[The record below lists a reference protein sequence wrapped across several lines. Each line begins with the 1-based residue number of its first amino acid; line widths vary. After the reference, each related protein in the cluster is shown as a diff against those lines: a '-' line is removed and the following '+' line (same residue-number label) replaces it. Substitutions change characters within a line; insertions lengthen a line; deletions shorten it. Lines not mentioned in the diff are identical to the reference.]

1 MQDSS
6 RDKLRKLISR
16 NPKITA
22 REAAEKLGVSRQ
34 RLYQILKT
42 EGIVLARPTTILSR
56 PVEKVKEKFSK
67 HEGLPPY
74 VVGEMNELLVAIDL
88 LKLGY
93 DVYRSI
99 TGRGLCDLVAV
110 HRVHGNAVRIEVKTA
125 YNVKGK
131 VLASRGA
138 QNKFDVL
145 ARVFWNGEIQYD
157 PPLS

>member
-1 MQDSS
+1 MQHSS
-6 RDKLRKLISR
+6 RDKLKKLIAK

-22 REAAEKLGVSRQ
+22 REAAEHLGVSRQ

-42 EGIVLARPTTILSR
+42 EGVILARPTTILSR
-56 PVEKVKEKFSK
+56 PVEIAKEKLSK

-110 HRVHGNAVRIEVKTA
+110 HRVNGSATRIEVKTA
-125 YNVKGK
+125 YNVKGR
-131 VLASRGA
+131 VLSSKGA

-145 ARVFWNGEIQYD
+145 ARVFWDGEIQYD
-157 PPLS
+157 PPL

>member
-6 RDKLRKLISR
+6 RDKLKKLISK
-16 NPKITA
+16 NQNITA
-22 REAAEKLGVSRQ
+22 REAAEKLGLSRQ

-56 PVEKVKEKFSK
+56 PVDKVKAKFSQ

-74 VVGEMNELLVAIDL
+74 VVGEMNELLVAIDI
-88 LKLGY
+88 LKRGH

-110 HRVHGNAVRIEVKTA
+110 HRTSGVAIRVEVKTA
-125 YNVKGK
+125 YNVKGR
-131 VLASRGA
+131 VLASKGN
-138 QNKFDVL
+138 QNKFDIM
-145 ARVFWNGEIQYD
+145 ARVFWDGEIHYD